1 LAEEYRI
8 EFVDEA
14 VADVR
19 ALRAFERQKIL
30 ADINSFLRR
39 EPKKTSRTR
48 IKVMIQPFWSQYRL
62 RVEDFRAYYDV
73 DDSNRLVTI
82 LRVLKKTTGQTPS
95 SAP

>member
-8 EFVDEA
+8 EFADEA
-14 VADVR
+14 ATDVR
-19 ALRAFERQKIL
+19 ALRAFEKQKIL
-30 ADINSFLRR
+30 AEIDSLLCS

-48 IKVMIQPFWSQYRL
+48 IKLMVQPFWSQYRL

-73 DDSNRLVTI
+73 DDANRLVTI

-95 SAP
+95 SPP